1 MPHRASATR
10 TTAQITARLLSPI
23 ASVKGRKGY
32 LRGQLLRDET
42 NGEYLAQP
50 LGMSGAHLLASLA
63 EANCLILVDDETTEI
78 VVGEEVQVSFLA
90 QRG

>member
-1 MPHRASATR
+1 V
-10 TTAQITARLLSPI
+10 
-23 ASVKGRKGY
+23 SVKGRRGF
-32 LRGQLLRDET
+32 LRAQLLRDES

-50 LGMSGAHLLASLA
+50 LGQSGSHLLASLA
-63 EANCLILVDDETTEI
+63 EANCLILVDEETTEV